1 MPDWLAT
8 TVSVLAGG
16 ALTIVSSWM
25 SDGRSTKR
33 ERERRQEDRRDR
45 TTDRRNDFQ
54 RETLLSLQGT
64 AQKLMRNAAACFH
77 QDRMAYKKSGTW
89 RLQLLPDN
97 LSDNQLLLMTETML
111 LASRIR
117 DESTRNLADQLRSLV
132 AAIVESEDERE
143 AASKMKSMAELQVVL
158 VQRIG
163 KLVREIDEAD

>member
-1 MPDWLAT
+1 
-8 TVSVLAGG
+8 
-16 ALTIVSSWM
+16 
-25 SDGRSTKR
+25 
-33 ERERRQEDRRDR
+33 
-45 TTDRRNDFQ
+45 
-54 RETLLSLQGT
+54 
-64 AQKLMRNAAACFH
+64 
-77 QDRMAYKKSGTW
+77 
-89 RLQLLPDN
+89 
-97 LSDNQLLLMTETML
+97 MTETML